1 MNFYDTVTSKN
12 ALEWYEM
19 LPSHLRKTVD
29 SERAK
34 APSGDSCKI
43 TDDPELWKKVTKEI
57 GAPRPA
63 VLPPESNP
71 GDGYTSAQIAEE
83 ELRRKWVKRYD
94 ELKLAQ
100 VILELAPTLQK
111 ERMMLNQ
118 ALGLSTDI
126 NGFPLQVEGL
136 DDTQAATVRWIQ
148 ETGQTPIEVLVEM
161 YRDPEVKVSDRIQ
174 AARAMLDFV
183 HRKLP
188 VKQEVE
194 TKDITAPRLDPKV
207 IKGLSEKELSQLE
220 ALLKK
225 MTNE

>member
-1 MNFYDTVTSKN
+1 MYTEEQTV
-12 ALEWYEM
+12 A
-19 LPSHLRKTVD
+19 
-29 SERAK
+29 
-34 APSGDSCKI
+34 
-43 TDDPELWKKVTKEI
+43 
-57 GAPRPA
+57 
-63 VLPPESNP
+63 
-71 GDGYTSAQIAEE
+71 
-83 ELRRKWVKRYD
+83 
-94 ELKLAQ
+94 
-100 VILELAPTLQK
+100 VILAMAPTLQK